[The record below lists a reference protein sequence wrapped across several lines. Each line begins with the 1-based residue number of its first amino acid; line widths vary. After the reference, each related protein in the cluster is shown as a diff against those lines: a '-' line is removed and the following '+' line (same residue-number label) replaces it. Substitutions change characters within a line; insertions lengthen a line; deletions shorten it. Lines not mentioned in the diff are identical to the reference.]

1 MAAAAAT
8 AASLF
13 RVVIRRETTTSPLA
27 GKKHRSSVRIPRFA
41 VSVDRPPAPTSAVT
55 TSPEKTN
62 PVVKREEEGE
72 RAVDAKV
79 KEEEEESKNR
89 SVFSGMKRFLEE
101 SKVII
106 DEEKENGGGGAPR
119 WFSPP
124 DTVDCSGSWQME
136 DPPVLLYLPGIDG
149 VGLGLTLHHQK
160 LGRIFDISCMH
171 IPVADRTPFTDLMK
185 IVESRVKSEHQRSP
199 RKPIYLVGE
208 SLGACLAL
216 AVAARN
222 PDIDLVLI
230 LANPATSFSRSQLQ
244 LLIPLMEVLPDP
256 LSLGLPELQSLMP
269 GDSERMEL
277 GNLLKGLPL
286 QNTTKELMED
296 FINFSPSLPALA
308 DILPKE
314 TLLWKLKL
322 LRSASAYANSRL
334 HAVKAQTLILSSEK
348 DELLPS
354 KEEGER
360 LRKLL
365 ANSELRK
372 FADSGHFLFLQE
384 GNIDL
389 VTVIKGTSFYR
400 RGKKHDYVSDY
411 IPPTPTEFK
420 EVLESYRLLNI
431 LTSPVMLST
440 LEDGTIVKGL
450 AGLPSEGPVIYVGYH
465 MLLGIEL
472 GPLVSRILTERDI
485 LVRGIAHPLMF
496 RRNDAG
502 LLPDLASF
510 DSFRVM
516 GAVPVAAT
524 NLFKLLSS
532 KSHILLYPGG
542 MREALHR
549 KGEEYKLFWPEQS
562 EFVRMA
568 ARFGAKIVPFGT
580 VGEDDL
586 AEVVLDYDD
595 LVNIPLFK
603 SLIEKLTAE
612 SIPLRTDATGEVANQ
627 QVHMPAF
634 LPKVPGRFYYYFG
647 KPIETEGRRH
657 VLKDREKSN
666 ELYLQV
672 KSEVEK
678 CLAYLKEKR
687 ESDPYRNIVPR
698 LLYKAEHGFDAEV
711 PTFEI

>member
-1 MAAAAAT
+1 MAVAPT

-13 RVVIRRETTTSPLA
+13 IGTIRRDSTPAPAT
-27 GKKHRSSVRIPRFA
+27 GKKLRSSVRIPRFA
-41 VSVDRPPAPTSAVT
+41 VSVDRPTAPTSAVT

-62 PVVKREEEGE
+62 PAVKLEEEGG
-72 RAVDAKV
+72 RGVDAMV
-79 KEEEEESKNR
+79 KEEEEERKNR

-101 SKVII
+101 SKAII
-106 DEEKENGGGGAPR
+106 DEENENGSGGGAPR

-160 LGRIFDISCMH
+160 LKGIFDISCLH
-171 IPVADRTPFTDLMK
+171 IPVFDRTPFTDLMK

-230 LANPATSFSRSQLQ
+230 IANPATSFNRSQLQ
-244 LLIPLMEVLPDP
+244 LLTPLLEVLPDP
-256 LSLGLPELQSLMP
+256 RSLGLPELQSSMP

-277 GNLLKGLPL
+277 GILLKGLPL
-286 QNTTKELMED
+286 QNTTRELMED
-296 FINFSPSLPALA
+296 FINFSPSVPVLA
-308 DILPKE
+308 DILPRE
-314 TLLWKLKL
+314 TLLWRLNL
-322 LRSASAYANSRL
+322 LRSASSYANSRL

-365 ANSELRK
+365 PNSQIRK
-372 FADSGHFLFLQE
+372 FADSGHFLFLE

-389 VTVIKGTSFYR
+389 VTILKGTSFYR
-400 RGKKHDYVSDY
+400 RGTKHDYVSDY
-411 IPPTPTEFK
+411 IPPTPTEFQD
-420 EVLESYRLLNI
+420 VLKSYNFLNTM
-431 LTSPVMLST
+431 TSPVMLST

-472 GPLVSRILTERDI
+472 GPLVSRILIERGI

-502 LLPDLASF
+502 LLPDISSF
-510 DSFRVM
+510 DNFRIM

-532 KSHILLYPGG
+532 KSHILLFPGG

-549 KGEEYKLFWPEQS
+549 K
-562 EFVRMA
+562 
-568 ARFGAKIVPFGT
+568 
-580 VGEDDL
+580 
-586 AEVVLDYDD
+586 
-595 LVNIPLFK
+595 VN
-603 SLIEKLTAE
+603 
-612 SIPLRTDATGEVANQ
+612 
-627 QVHMPAF
+627 
-634 LPKVPGRFYYYFG
+634 
-647 KPIETEGRRH
+647 
-657 VLKDREKSN
+657 SN
-666 ELYLQV
+666 
-672 KSEVEK
+672 
-678 CLAYLKEKR
+678 
-687 ESDPYRNIVPR
+687 I
-698 LLYKAEHGFDAEV
+698 
-711 PTFEI
+711 